1 MPKDNMMRAVQ
12 IGQDHKVSIIET
24 GIPQLLPDEVL
35 VKPGAGGICGT
46 DLHILH
52 HGFPGTKYPVI
63 PIHEFAGHVVAVG
76 QDVTKFKE
84 GDFVAVDPN
93 VTCGTCR
100 WCASGRPNLCANL
113 TPTGVAR
120 PGAAAEFVA
129 VPARNTFPVSTELSP
144 AIAALIEPL
153 ACVLHAISSSEG
165 VKGRSVAVLGGG
177 TMGFLASLVASQF
190 GAERVLLSD
199 PVTGKREIATAAGI
213 REAISP
219 NQLGTEKFDVVIEAV
234 GLPQALAQAFQ
245 IVEKTGVLVQVGV
258 HNEGA
263 RFPIDPF
270 KIYEREIKY
279 VGSNSCAD
287 KFGQAVDVISD
298 IRDKAALII
307 GKSYEVWD
315 FEKASEH
322 MSAGESIKTQLVF

>member
-1 MPKDNMMRAVQ
+1 
-12 IGQDHKVSIIET
+12 
-24 GIPQLLPDEVL
+24 
-35 VKPGAGGICGT
+35 
-46 DLHILH
+46 
-52 HGFPGTKYPVI
+52 
-63 PIHEFAGHVVAVG
+63 
-76 QDVTKFKE
+76 
-84 GDFVAVDPN
+84 
-93 VTCGTCR
+93 
-100 WCASGRPNLCANL
+100 
-113 TPTGVAR
+113 
-120 PGAAAEFVA
+120 
-129 VPARNTFPVSTELSP
+129 
-144 AIAALIEPL
+144 
-153 ACVLHAISSSEG
+153 
-165 VKGRSVAVLGGG
+165 
-177 TMGFLASLVASQF
+177 MGFLAALVVSKF

-219 NQLGTEKFDVVIEAV
+219 GQLGTEKFDVVIEAV
-234 GLPQALAQAFQ
+234 GMPQALAQAFQ

-263 RFPIDPF
+263 QFPIDPF

-322 MSAGESIKTQLVF
+322 MSAGQSIKTQLVF